1 MAENTPYRTLI
12 DAVSFRN
19 QSNPQGRAFV
29 FLSEDGQ
36 AQVISNEQFYQEIK
50 FCAMG
55 LAAKGIRPGEVVL
68 LALDHGFELINC
80 FWGTICCGAVPSVMT
95 YWRPGSDA
103 DVYARKIERL
113 ASAVRARAVITLP
126 DLYLPITEVLA
137 KICCQVFTFHDVTK
151 ASSGMNMILPEP
163 RAEQTALLQFT
174 SGTTGAPKAIQF
186 SHRAVLEHVT
196 ASAQAYQMTKD
207 SVYVSWL
214 PFYHD
219 MGLIGHI
226 RALISGGMLVL
237 MAPQTWL
244 KKPEMLLQAI
254 HRYRGTMAN
263 MPNFSFDYCT
273 QRIHDEDLAG
283 IDLSSWQVLSNGSE
297 QVMPSSMQRFSEC
310 FAVYGFREEALAV
323 GYGMAENVMGISATP
338 PGQGLKVDWVL
349 SEGLHSQNRAIPVEA
364 GSPGART
371 IASCGYPYRGI
382 ELAILDDRGER
393 LPEREVGEV
402 AIQSNTLFRG
412 YYLAPEASEETV
424 QNGWFRTGDVGY
436 CAAGQLYICDRK
448 KDLIITGGRNVHPQA
463 IENIA
468 TGVFKKF
475 ISRCAAFGL
484 SDTRLGTEM
493 PILLLERRVPT
504 DDAEVKQLIRRV
516 RQQVSDELEVSLADV
531 RMVPKGW
538 LIKTTS
544 GKVARNSIRNKYLAE
559 GYNIQIEDPMLSL
572 DELTPQRLRQIL
584 THLFEKVLGIRG
596 VGRNDNFIEL
606 GGDSLSAL
614 RLLLEIEQRFGYEV
628 SVTEFFEKPTVEHM
642 TMILSRQT
650 NEENTTETA
659 TPPWPHNAQQL
670 HSRIKSQLSLF
681 FHDWSKIKN
690 ILIWQR
696 IAGIIYKVFLIWRWL
711 CGRKWFQ
718 HAFNLKKV
726 RLIQQFYASLE
737 TPVQSEKEVLQC
749 GLICDVPKR
758 IRKQQLKKQIYSYW
772 PGHWTLKANMTTLE
786 RAYQRGNGVIIVGRH
801 LRSYIN
807 RLVRETVLE
816 RLKPNGYTFIGR
828 LQYFLPKGVKSL
840 ALEEQ
845 QRLKLTVFLNQMMKS
860 KSVLKRGGVVLIL
873 PDGKGGLSRKI
884 TVPLHGRIHGFR
896 TGFAELAMETNAAVI
911 PVSLAV
917 DVRKRQVAI
926 SFLEPFN
933 IGSADMSQA
942 ERIEG
947 LVMQYAAFLKQEWA
961 RCPGLVPF
969 DRMRK
974 HLDLPPLDRI
984 E

>member
-12 DAVSFRN
+12 DSVSFRKR
-19 QSNPQGRAFV
+19 SNPQNRAFV
-29 FLSEDGQ
+29 LLSEDGQ
-36 AQVISNEQFYQEIK
+36 SQTINNEQFYQEMK
-50 FCAMG
+50 HCAMR
-55 LAAKGIRPGEVVL
+55 LAVKGIRPGEIVL
-68 LALDHGFELINC
+68 LALDHGFELITF
-80 FWGTICCGAVPSVMT
+80 FWGTICCGAVPSVMA

-103 DVYARKIERL
+103 GVYAGKIERL

-126 DLYLPITEVLA
+126 ELYSPITAAVA
-137 KICCQVFTFHDVTK
+137 KIGCLVFTFQDIAK
-151 ASSGMNMILPEP
+151 DSSDMIMILPEP
-163 RAEQTALLQFT
+163 EAEQTALLQFT
-174 SGTTGAPKAIQF
+174 SGTTSAPKAVTF
-186 SHRAVLEHVT
+186 SHRAVIEHVT

-254 HRYRGTMAN
+254 HQYRGTMAN

-297 QVMPSSMQRFSEC
+297 QVMPSSMQRFRER

-349 SEGLHSQNRAIPVEA
+349 SEGLHSQNRAIPAKA
-364 GSPGART
+364 GSPGARAV
-371 IASCGYPYRGI
+371 ASCGYPYHGI

-393 LPEREVGEV
+393 LSERDVGEV
-402 AIQSNTLFRG
+402 AIRSNTLFIG
-412 YYLAPEASEETV
+412 YYLALEASEEAF
-424 QNGWFRTGDVGY
+424 QNGWFRTGDIGY
-436 CAAGQLYICDRK
+436 CAVGQLYICDRK
-448 KDLIITGGRNVHPQA
+448 KDLIITGGRNIHPQA

-468 TGVFKKF
+468 TGAFKKF
-475 ISRCAAFGL
+475 ILRCAAFGL
-484 SDTRLGTEM
+484 SDTRLGTEV
-493 PILLLERRVPT
+493 PILLLERRTPI
-504 DDAEVKQLIRRV
+504 DDADEKQLLCRI

-544 GKVARNSIRNKYLAE
+544 GKIARAAIRNKYLAE
-559 GYNIQIEDPMLSL
+559 GYNYQIEGPMLSL

-584 THLFEKVLGIRG
+584 THLFEKVLGVKG
-596 VGRNDNFIEL
+596 VGRNDNFVKL

-614 RLLLEIEQRFGYEV
+614 RLLLEIEDRFGHEI
-628 SVTEFFEKPTVEHM
+628 SAADFFKEPTVEHM
-642 TMILSRQT
+642 TMIMSRRK
-650 NEENTTETA
+650 NEEDAVERK
-659 TPPWPHNAQQL
+659 TPPWRHREQQL
-670 HSRIKSQLSLF
+670 SNRVKSQMSLF

-690 ILIWQR
+690 ALIWQR
-696 IAGIIYKVFLIWRWL
+696 IVGIIYKVFLIWRRL

-718 HAFNLKKV
+718 HSFNLKKV

-737 TPVQSEKEVLQC
+737 TPVQSEKEAVQC

-786 RAYQRGNGVIIVGRH
+786 RAYQKGNGVIIVGRH

-807 RLVRETVLE
+807 RMVRETVLE

-828 LQYFLPKGVKSL
+828 LQYFLPKRVKSL
-840 ALEEQ
+840 AVEEQ
-845 QRLKLTVFLNQMMKS
+845 QRLKLTIFLNQMIKS
-860 KSVLKRGGVVLIL
+860 KRVLKRGGVVLIL

-917 DVRKRQVAI
+917 DVRKRQVTI

-933 IGSADMSQA
+933 TGSTAMSHA
-942 ERIEG
+942 ERIKG
-947 LVMQYAAFLKQEWA
+947 LVKQYAAFLKQEWA
-961 RCPGLVPF
+961 LYPGLVPF

-974 HLDLPPLDRI
+974 HLDLPPLDKI